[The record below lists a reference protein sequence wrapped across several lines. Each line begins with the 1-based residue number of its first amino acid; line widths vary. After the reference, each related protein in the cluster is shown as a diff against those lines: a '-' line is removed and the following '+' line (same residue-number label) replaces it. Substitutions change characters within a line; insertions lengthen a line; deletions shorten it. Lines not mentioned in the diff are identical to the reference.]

1 MLRYSS
7 SLVVVAVATTLALT
21 SGLASALDE
30 QDVITCDDPA
40 NPEEQFACFDAV
52 VESIDEAAE
61 IPMDDAPDGQSAAS
75 PSLDSQLSRDRSS
88 ILQALEAPSI
98 MESDNLYRNEIVIQ
112 NDFGMS
118 PLEATIV
125 SVRVHNDGRFSAQLD
140 NGDIWREIRRGTR
153 VRLPEVG
160 DSVEIYKEGPGD
172 YRMRIEGNSRVAWV
186 RRSDELN

>member
-1 MLRYSS
+1 MLRHTS
-7 SLVVVAVATTLALT
+7 SLVVVAAATTLALT

-30 QDVITCDDPA
+30 QDVITCDGLA
-40 NPEEQFACFDAV
+40 SPEEQFACFDAV

-61 IPMDDAPDGQSAAS
+61 IPMDDAPDGQSVAS
-75 PSLDSQLSRDRSS
+75 PSVDSQLSRDRSS
-88 ILQALEAPSI
+88 ILKALEAPSI

-125 SVRVHNDGRFSAQLD
+125 SVRVHNDGRYSVELD
-140 NGDIWREIRRGTR
+140 NGEIWRETRRETR
-153 VRLPEVG
+153 VWLPKVG
-160 DSVEIYKEGPGD
+160 DAVEIYKDGPGG
-172 YRMRIEGNSRVAWV
+172 YRMRIEGNARVAWV